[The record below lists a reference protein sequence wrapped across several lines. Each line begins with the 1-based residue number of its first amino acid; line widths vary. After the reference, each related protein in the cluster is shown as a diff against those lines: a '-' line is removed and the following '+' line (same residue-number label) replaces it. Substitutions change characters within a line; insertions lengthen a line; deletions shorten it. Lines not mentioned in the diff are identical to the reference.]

1 MHLYT
6 RHFSCAFD
14 FNVIILKGLTIV
26 KPVIY
31 GNISRY
37 FGKKRDEDG
46 HTHQWTVYV
55 KPYKNEV
62 LLTLRYLIHKDHCLK
77 HCTCTDFALFQN
89 FVYCISMIKK
99 INYFTDIERDVDGY
113 IYVLELWY
121 YNHCLDVIFRIF
133 LHMWKKS
140 TLNFMKVTQTQIE
153 VCFV

>member
-6 RHFSCAFD
+6 RHISCAFD

-62 LLTLRYLIHKDHCLK
+62 LLTLRYLIHIDHCLK

-89 FVYCISMIKK
+89 FVYCTVS
-99 INYFTDIERDVDGY
+99 V
-113 IYVLELWY
+113 
-121 YNHCLDVIFRIF
+121 
-133 LHMWKKS
+133 
-140 TLNFMKVTQTQIE
+140 
-153 VCFV
+153 

>member
-6 RHFSCAFD
+6 RHISCAFD
-14 FNVIILKGLTIV
+14 FNVIILKGLTTV

-99 INYFTDIERDVDGY
+99 INYYTDIERDVDGY
-113 IYVLELWY
+113 IYVLEL
-121 YNHCLDVIFRIF
+121 
-133 LHMWKKS
+133 
-140 TLNFMKVTQTQIE
+140 
-153 VCFV
+153 

>member
-89 FVYCISMIKK
+89 FVYYIIMIKK
-99 INYFTDIERDVDGY
+99 INYYTDIERDVDSY
-113 IYVLELWY
+113 IYVLEL
-121 YNHCLDVIFRIF
+121 
-133 LHMWKKS
+133 
-140 TLNFMKVTQTQIE
+140 
-153 VCFV
+153 